1 MLDSLRT
8 FLRYYLPAV
17 MKLLDARAALEGEI
31 GRGENAQ
38 IAGRIRTAMAEV
50 QRAFRRQL
58 EALNEYRFINLES
71 EMDVLADMLR
81 ADGLM
86 PDAQQDAPK
95 SAPQQ
100 GAEEEDDPFA
110 SVFRS

>member
-1 MLDSLRT
+1 MLSSLRT
-8 FLRYYLPAV
+8 FLRYYLPAT
-17 MKLLDARAALEGEI
+17 MKLLDARAKLEGEVNAGQSTKIAARI
-31 GRGENAQ
+31 GE
-38 IAGRIRTAMAEV
+38 AMATV
-50 QRAFRRQL
+50 QGAFKKQL
-58 EALNEYRFINLES
+58 EALNEFRFINLES

-100 GAEEEDDPFA
+100 DAEEEDDPFA